1 MGEKD
6 SPSSVTLDSAVITVT
21 GTVDGR
27 SDQNML
33 YLNTPQGVMELKLDT
48 VKNLNNC
55 KVLIRGKNI
64 TVNCSRG
71 SDAYLHVTDITGA

>member
-1 MGEKD
+1 
-6 SPSSVTLDSAVITVT
+6 
-21 GTVDGR
+21 
-27 SDQNML
+27 
-33 YLNTPQGVMELKLDT
+33 MELKLDT

-55 KVLIRGKNI
+55 KALIRGKNI